1 MKFTLTLAL
10 LFCFVCVPIAI
21 GIAQCPPAEAFMKK
35 KKTKDAYSLNSQ
47 SRSGSIASDE
57 SYEMSFI
64 AHQGLDYRLTTVLG
78 EGSVG
83 TLNYEIYEMV
93 VEKKTVGDKDTF
105 KRTKKVLAS
114 SGSAEALEFTSD
126 KSRKIFINVSITGGD
141 KKKLACVGVLIET
154 KRSEKTGF

>member
-1 MKFTLTLAL
+1 MKFIITSAL
-10 LFCFVCVPIAI
+10 ILSFVFSPIAI
-21 GIAQCPPAEAFMKK
+21 GIAQCPPAEAFLKK
-35 KKTKDAYSLNSQ
+35 KKAKDAYTLNSQ

-64 AHQGLDYRLTTVLG
+64 AHPGLDYRLTTVLG
-78 EGSVG
+78 EGSAG

-93 VEKKTVGDKDTF
+93 VEKKTEGDKETF
-105 KRTKKVLAS
+105 KRSKKVLAT
-114 SGSAEALEFTSD
+114 SGSAEALEFSSD

-154 KRSEKTGF
+154 KRTEKTGF

>member
-10 LFCFVCVPIAI
+10 LTSFVIVPIAI
-21 GIAQCPPAEAFMKK
+21 GVAQCPPAEALMKK
-35 KKTKDAYSLNSQ
+35 KKTKDAYTLNSQ
-47 SRSGSIASDE
+47 SRSGSVASDE

-64 AHQGLDYRLTTVLG
+64 AHPGLDYRLTTVLG

-83 TLNYEIYEMV
+83 TLNYEIYELV
-93 VEKKTVGDKDTF
+93 VEKKTEGEKETF

-114 SGSAEALEFTSD
+114 SGNAEALEFTSD

-154 KRSEKTGF
+154 KRTEKTGF

>member
-1 MKFTLTLAL
+1 MKFTLTFAL
-10 LFCFVCVPIAI
+10 LASFVFAF
-21 GIAQCPPAEAFMKK
+21 AQCPPAETFMKK
-35 KKTKDAYSLNSQ
+35 KKTKDAYTLNSQ

-64 AHQGLDYRLTTVLG
+64 AHQGLDYRLTTVMG

-83 TLNYEIYEMV
+83 TLNYEIYELV
-93 VEKKTVGDKDTF
+93 VEKKTEGEKETF
-105 KRTKKVLAS
+105 KRTKKVLAT
-114 SGSAEALEFTSD
+114 SGSTEALEFTSD
-126 KSRKIFINVSITGGD
+126 KSRKIFINVSVTGGD

>member
-10 LFCFVCVPIAI
+10 LTSFVLAPIVI
-21 GIAQCPPAEAFMKK
+21 GTAQCPPAEAFMKK
-35 KKTKDAYSLNSQ
+35 KKSKDAYTLNSQ

-64 AHQGLDYRLTTVLG
+64 AHQGLDYRLTTILG

-83 TLNYEIYEMV
+83 TLNYEIYELV
-93 VEKKTVGDKDTF
+93 VEKKTEGEKETF
-105 KRTKKVLAS
+105 KRVKKVLAS

-126 KSRKIFINVSITGGD
+126 KARKIFINVSITGGD

-154 KRSEKTGF
+154 KRTEKTGF

>member
-1 MKFTLTLAL
+1 MKFILTTAL
-10 LFCFVCVPIAI
+10 LFGFVFVPMVI
-21 GIAQCPPAEAFMKK
+21 GIAQCPPAETFLKK

-47 SRSGSIASDE
+47 SRSGAIAADE

-64 AHQGLDYRLTTVLG
+64 AHPGLDYRLTTVLG

-93 VEKKTVGDKDTF
+93 VEKKVVGEKDTF
-105 KRTKKVLAS
+105 KRVKKVLAS
-114 SGSAEALEFTSD
+114 SGNAEALEFTSD
-126 KSRKIFINVSITGGD
+126 KSRKIFINVSISGGD

>member
-1 MKFTLTLAL
+1 MKFILTLAL
-10 LFCFVCVPIAI
+10 LVGFVFAPIAI
-21 GIAQCPPAEAFMKK
+21 GISQCPPAEAFMKK

-64 AHQGLDYRLTTVLG
+64 AHPGLDYRLTTVLG

-93 VEKKTVGDKDTF
+93 VEKKTEGEKDTF
-105 KRTKKVLAS
+105 KKNKKVLAT
-114 SGSAEALEFTSD
+114 SGSTEALEFTSD
-126 KSRKIFINVSITGGD
+126 KTRKIFINVSITGGD

-154 KRSEKTGF
+154 KRTEKTGF

>member
-1 MKFTLTLAL
+1 MKVTLTLAL
-10 LFCFVCVPIAI
+10 LFGFIF
-21 GIAQCPPAEAFMKK
+21 GFAQCPPAEAFMKK

-47 SRSGSIASDE
+47 SRSGSVASDE

-64 AHQGLDYRLTTVLG
+64 AHAGLDYRLTTVLG
-78 EGSVG
+78 EGSTG
-83 TLNYEIYEMV
+83 TLNYEIYELV
-93 VEKKTVGDKDTF
+93 VEKKTEGEKETF

>member
-10 LFCFVCVPIAI
+10 LFCFVIAPIAV
-21 GIAQCPPAEAFMKK
+21 GTAQCPPAETFMKK

-78 EGSVG
+78 EGSAG

-93 VEKKTVGDKDTF
+93 VEKKTVGEKDTY
-105 KRTKKVLAS
+105 KKTKKVLAT